1 MQEMVN
7 VYFFGKK
14 YSVPADLTI
23 MTAMEYAGYTLKR
36 GCGCR
41 HGFCGACAT
50 IYRIKAFFAAWEFE
64 TFIYVEHFAVNPV
77 LRNGGVG
84 SKMLKALTEDAEK
97 MIILEVE
104 PPTEEIAVRRVRFY
118 ERNGFFFNDYPYIQ
132 PSMGEGR
139 KETPLFL
146 MSTERKIDEEEYRMI
161 RNTLYTKVY
170 GKKDALERE
179 RFIDMC

>member
-1 MQEMVN
+1 ML
-7 VYFFGKK
+7 KK
-14 YSVPADLTI
+14 
-23 MTAMEYAGYTLKR
+23 MEIKEFDQVYTLMEESFPKDE
-36 GCGCR
+36 
-41 HGFCGACAT
+41 
-50 IYRIKAFFAAWEFE
+50 YRDYQKQKELFQNPEFREIKAFFAAWEFE
-64 TFIYVEHFAVNPV
+64 TFIYVEHFAVNPI

-84 SKMLKALTEDAEK
+84 SRMLKALTEDAEK

-170 GKKDALERE
+170 GKKDVLERE